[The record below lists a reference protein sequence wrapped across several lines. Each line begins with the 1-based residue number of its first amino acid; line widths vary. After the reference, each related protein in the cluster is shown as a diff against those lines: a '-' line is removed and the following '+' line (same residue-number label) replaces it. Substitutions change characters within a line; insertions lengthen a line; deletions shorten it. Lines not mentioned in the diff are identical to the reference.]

1 VVAYDNAYNCNADD
15 NTRYRYITGAPDL
28 TRCMSFNYDMP
39 GTGCEEFRNGGTS
52 HGGCTTG
59 NLTPLGLVLRGGRCV
74 MFDQKDCKGNKY
86 DSGGPIN
93 GCRNLKTGP
102 GMAPIYSFWCSGCK
116 IILAGLAVCLY

>member
-1 VVAYDNAYNCNADD
+1 
-15 NTRYRYITGAPDL
+15 
-28 TRCMSFNYDMP
+28 
-39 GTGCEEFRNGGTS
+39 
-52 HGGCTTG
+52 
-59 NLTPLGLVLRGGRCV
+59 

-116 IILAGLAVCLY
+116 MILAGLAVCYTNNSTRRDRTHSDQSCELQMEQESGTNSETLSVDGIE